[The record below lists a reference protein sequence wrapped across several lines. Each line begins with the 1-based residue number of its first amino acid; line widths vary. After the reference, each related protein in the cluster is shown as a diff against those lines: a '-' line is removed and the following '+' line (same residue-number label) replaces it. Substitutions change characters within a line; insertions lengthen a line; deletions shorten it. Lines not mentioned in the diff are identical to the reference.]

1 MEATMP
7 RTVSTPE
14 DDRPG
19 TRPAPYANQASR
31 RRVDLPSLINLLLGT
46 DAQPVEPASARDHDE
61 FAATWLHPTTVDLS
75 PARGRIDWGH
85 EPESLRRGDLDCLPQ
100 DIADLIRSAAR
111 SSALAAYA
119 RLWATDVCTTAIAL
133 IAASEAGSNRAAREL
148 AAAILSE
155 AAAGEVEI
163 ALRDVGL

>member
-14 DDRPG
+14 DDRLG
-19 TRPAPYANQASR
+19 TRPAPYANQTSR
-31 RRVDLPSLINLLLGT
+31 RRVDLPSLINLLLGA
-46 DAQPVEPASARDHDE
+46 DAQPLEPASAHDHDD
-61 FAATWLHPTTVDLS
+61 FAAAWLHPTTVDLS
-75 PARGRIDWGH
+75 PASGRIDWALD
-85 EPESLRRGDLDCLPQ
+85 PERLLRGDLDGLPP
-100 DIADLIRSAAR
+100 DIADVIRSAAR

-119 RLWATDVCTTAIAL
+119 RLWGTDVCTTAIAL
-133 IAASEAGSNRAAREL
+133 IAASEARSNRAAREL

-155 AAAGEVEI
+155 AAAGEIEI

>member
-7 RTVSTPE
+7 RTASTAK
-14 DDRPG
+14 DDRSATPS
-19 TRPAPYANQASR
+19 APDANHASR
-31 RRVDLPSLINLLLGT
+31 RRVDLPSLINLLLGAG
-46 DAQPVEPASARDHDE
+46 AQPVEQASARDQDD

-75 PARGRIDWGH
+75 PASGRIDWDH
-85 EPESLRRGDLDCLPQ
+85 VADRLRRGDLDCLPQ

-119 RLWATDVCTTAIAL
+119 KLWATDVCTTAIAL
-133 IAASEAGSNRAAREL
+133 IAASEAGSNRAARKL
-148 AAAILSE
+148 TAAILSE
-155 AAAGEVEI
+155 AAADEIEI